1 MRPSLP
7 VVNLWLGLLVFLA
20 FASDAQARLVS
31 LSIERREVV
40 LDGRAFGLAG
50 PYEKLVGTA
59 HFAVDPDLPQNQ
71 IIVDLK
77 LAPRNAH
84 GEVEFSSDFY
94 LLKPV
99 DPSRSNG
106 RLFYEAG
113 NRGSK
118 RILQIFQKASRS
130 ADPTTGGE
138 FGDGVLMSRGF
149 SFLWMGW
156 QWDVPDGR
164 MRMSMPVA
172 VTDGQPITGLVRG
185 NFVGPVGS
193 TALVADRGHRAYSVV
208 NPASDEHVM
217 TVKSLPTDPPTVV
230 PRDRWRFTEPGTVE
244 IDGGFVPGQI
254 YDVVYLSEG
263 PRVIGTGLAGTRD
276 IVSFFKYEEGD
287 ANPLPNTEYALG
299 WGVSQTGRFLRH
311 FLYQG
316 FNEDESG
323 RQVFDG
329 VFDQVGG
336 AGRGSFNHRFGQASR
351 DALQHFNFLFPV
363 DMFPFADTTLTDP
376 LTGVTDGLLRRASN
390 SGTVPKIFHLLT
402 NSEYFNRAGSLIH
415 TDPTGVRDVAPPDTS
430 RIYMVSSG
438 PHIVGQFPP
447 APNPSASFL
456 GQASMNPLVYAPVIR
471 ALFDALDAW
480 VVDDREPPPSRYPR
494 LADKTLT
501 PPPETGW
508 PEGTG
513 ARLPQSPLTALR
525 LDFGPN
531 WSSGIVSNE
540 PPLIGDPFVQL
551 VPAVDANG
559 NDRAGIRLP
568 EIEVPLATQTGW
580 NYRHPNIGAADRLS
594 SEIGSYF
601 PFARTAA
608 EREQNNDARLSI
620 AERYRD
626 KSDYLGRVT
635 EAALHLVEE
644 RYLLATDLPEVIQ
657 RAGNHYDWAVAET
670 TTRR

>member
-7 VVNLWLGLLVFLA
+7 VVNLWIGLLVFLA

-172 VTDGQPITGLVRG
+172 VTDGQAITGLVRG

-244 IDGGFVPGQI
+244 LDGGFVPGQI

>member
-7 VVNLWLGLLVFLA
+7 VVNLWIGLLVFLA

-77 LAPRNAH
+77 LAPRNVH

-244 IDGGFVPGQI
+244 LDGGFVPGQI

-551 VPAVDANG
+551 VPAVDENG

>member
-77 LAPRNAH
+77 LAPRNVH

-217 TVKSLPTDPPTVV
+217 TVKSLPTDPPIVV

-244 IDGGFVPGQI
+244 LDGGFVPGQI

>member
-7 VVNLWLGLLVFLA
+7 VDTLWIGLLVFLA
-20 FASDAQARLVS
+20 FANDAQARLVS

-77 LAPRNAH
+77 LAPRNVH

-130 ADPTTGGE
+130 ADPTTGEE

-172 VTDGQPITGLVRG
+172 VNDGQPITGLVRG

-244 IDGGFVPGQI
+244 LDGGFVPGQI

-608 EREQNNDARLSI
+608 EREQNNAARLSI

>member
-7 VVNLWLGLLVFLA
+7 VVNLWIGLLVFLA

-50 PYEKLVGTA
+50 PYEKVVGTA

-77 LAPRNAH
+77 LAPRNVH

-130 ADPTTGGE
+130 ADPTTGEE

-172 VTDGQPITGLVRG
+172 VNDGQPITGLVRG

-217 TVKSLPTDPPTVV
+217 TVKSLSTDPPTVV

-244 IDGGFVPGQI
+244 LDGGFVPGQI

>member
-7 VVNLWLGLLVFLA
+7 VVNLWVGLLVFLA
-20 FASDAQARLVS
+20 FASDAQARL
-31 LSIERREVV
+31 LRLAIERREVV
-40 LDGRAFGLAG
+40 LAGRAFGLAG

-77 LAPRNAH
+77 LAPRNVH

-99 DPSRSNG
+99 DPGRSNG

-130 ADPTTGGE
+130 ADPTTVEE

-172 VTDGQPITGLVRG
+172 VNDGQPITGLVRG

-193 TALVADRGHRAYSVV
+193 TALVADRGHRAYSVI
-208 NPASDEHVM
+208 NPASNEHIM
-217 TVKSLPTDPPTVV
+217 TVKSLPTDPPTVI

-244 IDGGFVPGQI
+244 LDGGFVPGQI

-287 ANPLPNTEYALG
+287 ANPLPDTDYALG

-390 SGTVPKIFHLLT
+390 SGTVPKVFHLLT

-447 APNPSASFL
+447 APNPSTSFL

-480 VVDDREPPPSRYPR
+480 VVDDQAPPPSRYPR

-501 PPPETGW
+501 PPAETGW

-513 ARLPQSPLTALR
+513 ARLPLSPLTALR

-551 VPAVDANG
+551 VPAVDENG

-635 EAALHLVEE
+635 EAALDLIEE
-644 RYLLATDLPEVIQ
+644 RYLLAADLPEVIQ
-657 RAGNHYDWAVAET
+657 RAKNHYDWAVAET
-670 TTRR
+670 TTRQ

>member
-1 MRPSLP
+1 MRPNLP
-7 VVNLWLGLLVFLA
+7 IVNLWIGLLVFLA
-20 FASDAQARLVS
+20 LASDAQARLVR
-31 LSIERREVV
+31 LAVERREIV

-50 PYEKLVGTA
+50 PYEKLVGAA

-77 LAPRNAH
+77 LAPRNVN

-130 ADPTTGGE
+130 VDPTTVEE
-138 FGDGVLMSRGF
+138 FGDGALMNRGF

-156 QWDVPDGR
+156 QWDVPEGR

-172 VTDGQPITGLVRG
+172 MNDGQPITGLVRG

-217 TVKSLPTDPPTVV
+217 TVKSLPTDPPTII

-244 IDGGFVPGQI
+244 LDGGFVPGEI
-254 YDVVYLSEG
+254 YDVVYLSED

-287 ANPLPNTEYALG
+287 ANPLPNIEYALG

-323 RQVFDG
+323 HQVFDG

-376 LTGVTDGLLRRASN
+376 LTGVTDGLLRRASD
-390 SGTVPKIFHLLT
+390 SGTVPKVFHLLT

-430 RIYMVSSG
+430 RIYMVASG
-438 PHIVGQFPP
+438 PHIVGRFPP
-447 APNPSASFL
+447 APNPSISFL
-456 GQASMNPLVYAPVIR
+456 GQAPMNPLIYSAVVR

-480 VVDDREPPPSRYPR
+480 VVGDQAPPPSRYPR
-494 LADKTLT
+494 LSDKTLT
-501 PPPETGW
+501 PPAETGW

-513 ARLPQSPLTALR
+513 TRLPQSPLTALR
-525 LDFGPN
+525 LDFGPD
-531 WSSGIVSNE
+531 WTLGIVSNE

-551 VPAVDANG
+551 VPAVDENG

-580 NYRHPNIGAADRLS
+580 NYRHASIGAADRLS

-601 PFARTAA
+601 PFARTAS
-608 EREQNNDARLSI
+608 ERRQNNDVRLSI
-620 AERYRD
+620 SERYRD
-626 KSDYLGRVT
+626 KNDYLGRIT
-635 EAALHLVEE
+635 EAALALVEE
-644 RYLLATDLPEVIQ
+644 RYLLAVDLPEVIQ
-657 RAGNHYDWAVAET
+657 RAGNHYDWAIAET

>member
-7 VVNLWLGLLVFLA
+7 VVNLWIGLLVFLA

-77 LAPRNAH
+77 LAPRNVH

-217 TVKSLPTDPPTVV
+217 TVKSLPTDPPIVV

-244 IDGGFVPGQI
+244 LDGGFVPGQI

>member
-7 VVNLWLGLLVFLA
+7 VVNLWIGLLVFLA

-130 ADPTTGGE
+130 ADPTTGEE

-244 IDGGFVPGQI
+244 LDGGFVPGQI

>member
-7 VVNLWLGLLVFLA
+7 VVNLWIGLLVFLA

-77 LAPRNAH
+77 LAPRNVH

-244 IDGGFVPGQI
+244 LDGGFVPGQI

-657 RAGNHYDWAVAET
+657 RAGNHYDWAVSET

>member
-31 LSIERREVV
+31 LSIARREVV

-59 HFAVDPDLPQNQ
+59 HFAVEPDLPQNQ

-77 LAPRNAH
+77 LAPRNVH

-130 ADPTTGGE
+130 ADPTTGEE

-164 MRMSMPVA
+164 MRMAMPVA

-244 IDGGFVPGQI
+244 LDGGFVPGQI

-263 PRVIGTGLAGTRD
+263 PRVIGAGLAGTRD

-480 VVDDREPPPSRYPR
+480 VVDDREPPPSR
-494 LADKTLT
+494 
-501 PPPETGW
+501 
-508 PEGTG
+508 
-513 ARLPQSPLTALR
+513 
-525 LDFGPN
+525 
-531 WSSGIVSNE
+531 
-540 PPLIGDPFVQL
+540 
-551 VPAVDANG
+551 
-559 NDRAGIRLP
+559 
-568 EIEVPLATQTGW
+568 
-580 NYRHPNIGAADRLS
+580 
-594 SEIGSYF
+594 
-601 PFARTAA
+601 
-608 EREQNNDARLSI
+608 
-620 AERYRD
+620 
-626 KSDYLGRVT
+626 
-635 EAALHLVEE
+635 
-644 RYLLATDLPEVIQ
+644 
-657 RAGNHYDWAVAET
+657 
-670 TTRR
+670 

>member
-7 VVNLWLGLLVFLA
+7 VVNLWIGLLVFLA

-130 ADPTTGGE
+130 ADPTTGEE

-217 TVKSLPTDPPTVV
+217 TVKSLSTDPPTVV

-244 IDGGFVPGQI
+244 LDGGFVPGQI

-276 IVSFFKYEEGD
+276 IVSFFKHEEGD

-657 RAGNHYDWAVAET
+657 RAENHYDWAVAKT

>member
-7 VVNLWLGLLVFLA
+7 VVNLWIGLLVFLA

-77 LAPRNAH
+77 LAPRNVH

-172 VTDGQPITGLVRG
+172 VNDGQPITGLVRG

-217 TVKSLPTDPPTVV
+217 TVKSLSTDPPTVV

-244 IDGGFVPGQI
+244 LDGGFVPGQI

-263 PRVIGTGLAGTRD
+263 PRVIGSGLAGTRD